1 MNFAKST
8 AALLQDTARRL
19 LTTFPC
25 NFTTIG
31 HCQDEY
37 SLSRNTN
44 LRSMVQVYHFFLG
57 SINFQRMFSLVYT
70 VYCQKLPQEYRC
82 SVRKGVLRNFVK
94 FIGKHLC
101 WILFLI
107 KLQAWQLFWRTSVND
122 CFYTALNPFA
132 VAYPFY
138 FIQHLLP
145 PITPTTVNTVNISY
159 VCFWFKFITF
169 QNIKSGIS
177 FSLKS
182 LSSLCFFPCFLSF
195 SVLFYLLLLLIK
207 RTLLSWELIKM
218 FLPTLT

>member
-1 MNFAKST
+1 MRNQQQLYYKTPLDDCLRLFPATSLKSGT
-8 AALLQDTARRL
+8 ANSVWKTS
-19 LTTFPC
+19 
-25 NFTTIG
+25 
-31 HCQDEY
+31 DEY

-101 WILFLI
+101 WILFVI

-122 CFYTALNPFA
+122 CFYTALAPFA

-145 PITPTTVNTVNISY
+145 PITPTTVNTVNVSY

-182 LSSLCFFPCFLSF
+182 LSSLCFFPCFFCLSQF
-195 SVLFYLLLLLIK
+195 CFICCCCS
-207 RTLLSWELIKM
+207 
-218 FLPTLT
+218 